1 MVTNDDMSN
10 IWELMFHRKWVS
22 GTMQIRGPGDEII
35 QFDYTDN
42 DIDALILM
50 TEEYIDNI
58 FVKNDHSLVN
68 N

>member
-1 MVTNDDMSN
+1 
-10 IWELMFHRKWVS
+10 MFLRKWVTS
-22 GTMQIRGPGDEII
+22 ITHIREPEDEII

-42 DIDALILM
+42 DIAVLILT

-58 FVKNDHSLVN
+58 YVKNDHSLVN

>member
-1 MVTNDDMSN
+1 M
-10 IWELMFHRKWVS
+10 L
-22 GTMQIRGPGDEII
+22 IREPEDEII

-42 DIDALILM
+42 DTSVLILM

-58 FVKNDHSLVN
+58 YVKNDRSLVN

>member
-1 MVTNDDMSN
+1 
-10 IWELMFHRKWVS
+10 
-22 GTMQIRGPGDEII
+22 MQIRGPGDEII

-42 DIDALILM
+42 DIGALILM